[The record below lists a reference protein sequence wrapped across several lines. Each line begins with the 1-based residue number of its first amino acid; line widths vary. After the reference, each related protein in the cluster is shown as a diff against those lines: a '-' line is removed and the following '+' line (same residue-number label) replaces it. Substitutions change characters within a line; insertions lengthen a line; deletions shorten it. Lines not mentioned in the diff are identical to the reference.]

1 MVPLSPPRPKDSVQL
16 FILIMCFPMKTS
28 GLGGPYYGQ
37 LLCDG
42 AFSRSEGYELSV
54 NGISLKESNRTQDI
68 VNRIHE
74 AGQARISGG
83 LSDYNSM
90 DADGSWNDFIVESYK
105 TENGYDII
113 LTGYPQGAE
122 FYEIRTGTETKTLQ
136 GGFGQFSSA
145 KSRSAG
151 QSCLS
156 DGKRREYKIGADGN
170 PIIRPDTATDSD
182 TGERTPMGRLC
193 PYRFRTAPYPSG
205 TAVPADMSKWGQAI
219 EPSLSVRTG

>member
-1 MVPLSPPRPKDSVQL
+1 MGS
-16 FILIMCFPMKTS
+16 
-28 GLGGPYYGQ
+28 YYVME
-37 LLCDG
+37 L
-42 AFSRSEGYELSV
+42 SRSEGYELSV

-105 TENGYDII
+105 ETENGYDII

-122 FYEIRTGTETKTLQ
+122 FYEIRTGTEGQRRTRRFWAVLFSQKVDQQ
-136 GGFGQFSSA
+136 GSPVYQTA
-145 KSRSAG
+145 KG
-151 QSCLS
+151 
-156 DGKRREYKIGADGN
+156 GEYKIGADGN

-182 TGERTPMGRLC
+182 TGSGLPYGETL
-193 PYRFRTAPYPSG
+193 PYRFRTAHIP
-205 TAVPADMSKWGQAI
+205 AVQLYRLI
-219 EPSLSVRTG
+219 